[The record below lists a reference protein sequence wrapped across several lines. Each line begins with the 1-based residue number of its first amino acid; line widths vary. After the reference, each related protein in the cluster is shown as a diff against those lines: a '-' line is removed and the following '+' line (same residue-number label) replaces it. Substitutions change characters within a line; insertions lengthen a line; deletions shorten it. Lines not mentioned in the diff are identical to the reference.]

1 MCECSLPVFG
11 AYYHSCLK
19 GYTVPY
25 GRVSCGTVQ
34 PGGVRGR
41 FRLMPQSMRRLHPR
55 MGWEHHSMTLQYL
68 SEEQRVTAI
77 VHAKL
82 PLPF

>member
-1 MCECSLPVFG
+1 M
-11 AYYHSCLK
+11 
-19 GYTVPY
+19 
-25 GRVSCGTVQ
+25 
-34 PGGVRGR
+34 
-41 FRLMPQSMRRLHPR
+41 QSRRLGRLLSQFTEGVYCATWQSVMRCSASRRRQGPVPTDASVVYEETAST
-55 MGWEHHSMTLQYL
+55 GWEHHSMTLQYL